1 MAEGLQIMDSHPMS
15 WTPDD
20 LVNTQDSAGPAQ
32 HVTQVREKGVVE
44 VEKALR
50 KFRELDL
57 DAGAVTR
64 ENFPL
69 PTVQAQLTRA
79 CIDIHQGRGFAI
91 VRGLDPRRYTAEDNM
106 AIFLGISNYIGEQRG
121 IQDKKGSMLTHVT
134 ESKIWTTPP
143 EMRHG
148 IHTTTSLAWH
158 CDMGADILALHARS
172 LAETGGNT
180 FVASSWTI
188 YKELAASYP
197 EALDTLRD
205 PSWPIQVSGNPPR
218 YILAPLLH
226 VSEDKVLISVDP
238 GRLGLHPATAKTGHE
253 SCIPALSPSQLDS
266 LEILSALASKHQYC
280 LDMEQGDMVF
290 INNLS
295 LLHARDSY
303 IDPKDG
309 PGRHFVRLWLRNSK
323 LAWTIP
329 QSMRAPWEA
338 AFGPE
343 GNGFPGLVKRYP
355 VTPTPVYK
363 PPKYTA
369 GSAAFVLEDGED
381 VNNPGS

>member
-1 MAEGLQIMDSHPMS
+1 
-15 WTPDD
+15 
-20 LVNTQDSAGPAQ
+20 
-32 HVTQVREKGVVE
+32 
-44 VEKALR
+44 
-50 KFRELDL
+50 
-57 DAGAVTR
+57 
-64 ENFPL
+64 
-69 PTVQAQLTRA
+69 
-79 CIDIHQGRGFAI
+79 
-91 VRGLDPRRYTAEDNM
+91 
-106 AIFLGISNYIGEQRG
+106 
-121 IQDKKGSMLTHVT
+121 
-134 ESKIWTTPP
+134 
-143 EMRHG
+143 
-148 IHTTTSLAWH
+148 
-158 CDMGADILALHARS
+158 MGADILALHARS

>member
-1 MAEGLQIMDSHPMS
+1 
-15 WTPDD
+15 
-20 LVNTQDSAGPAQ
+20 
-32 HVTQVREKGVVE
+32 VTQ
-44 VEKALR
+44 
-50 KFRELDL
+50 
-57 DAGAVTR
+57 

-69 PTVQAQLTRA
+69 PTIQAQLTRA
-79 CIDIHQGRGFAI
+79 SIDVHQGRGFAI
-91 VRGLDPRRYTAEDNM
+91 VRGIDPRRYTAEDNIT
-106 AIFLGISNYIGEQRG
+106 IFLGISNYIGEQRG
-121 IQDKKGSMLTHVT
+121 IQDKKGTMLTHVT

-188 YKELAASYP
+188 YKELVASYP
-197 EALDTLRD
+197 EALEALRD
-205 PSWPIQVSGNPPR
+205 SSWPIQVSGNPPR
-218 YILAPLLH
+218 YITAPLLY

-253 SCIPALSPSQLDS
+253 SCIPALSPSQLNS
-266 LEILSALASKHQYC
+266 LEVLSALASKYQYC
-280 LDMEQGDMVF
+280 LDVEQGDMVF

-295 LLHARDSY
+295 LLHARSSYVDS
-303 IDPKDG
+303 KDR

-329 QSMRAPWEA
+329 QSMRVPWEA
-338 AFGPE
+338 AFGPD

-369 GSAAFVLEDGED
+369 GSAAFVLDDGED
-381 VNNPGS
+381 VNNLRS

>member
-1 MAEGLQIMDSHPMS
+1 MDSHPMS

-20 LVNTQDSAGPAQ
+20 MVNTHDPAGLAQ
-32 HVTQVREKGVVE
+32 HVTQVGEQGAAE
-44 VEKALR
+44 VENALK
-50 KFRELDL
+50 KFKELGL

-64 ENFPL
+64 DNFSL
-69 PTVQAQLTRA
+69 PTTQADLARA
-79 CIDIHQGRGFAI
+79 CIDVHQGRGFAI
-91 VRGLDPRRYTAEDNM
+91 VRGIDPQKYTAEDNM

-121 IQDKKGSMLTHVT
+121 IQDKKGTMLTHVT

-158 CDMGADILALHARS
+158 CDMGADVLALHARS
-172 LAETGGNT
+172 LAEAGGNT

-188 YKELAASYP
+188 YKELAASHP
-197 EALDTLRD
+197 EALEALRH

-218 YILAPLLH
+218 YIVAPLLH
-226 VSEDKVLISVDP
+226 VSEDKILISVDP
-238 GRLGLHPATAKTGHE
+238 GRLGLHPATAKTGSE
-253 SCIPALSPSQLDS
+253 SYVPALSPSQLDA
-266 LEILSALASKHQYC
+266 LDILSALASKHQYC
-280 LDMEQGDMVF
+280 LDLKQGDIVF

-303 IDPKDG
+303 VDPKDG

-323 LAWTIP
+323 LAWSIP

-338 AFGPE
+338 AFGPD
-343 GNGFPGLVKRYP
+343 GNGFPELEKRYP
-355 VTPTPVYK
+355 VKPTPVYK

-369 GSAAFVLEDGED
+369 GSAAFVLDDGGD
-381 VNNPGS
+381 VNNVDS